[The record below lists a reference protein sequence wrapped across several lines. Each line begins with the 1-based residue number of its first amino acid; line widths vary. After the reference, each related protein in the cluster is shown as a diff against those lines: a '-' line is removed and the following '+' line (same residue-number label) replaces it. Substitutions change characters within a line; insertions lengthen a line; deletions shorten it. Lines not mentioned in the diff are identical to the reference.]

1 MIASISPLSPRA
13 RLRLGRTRAKSN
25 ICQFFREPKIGKSFP
40 ISNFLRLSHQTS
52 ILWQNFIDWY
62 IRQSQ
67 TYLPLLKDE
76 ENFPARITGQEGIVS
91 NDYFKNFPVFVEVC
105 LSFSTKQRSI
115 FYVVGTHYQQVFMR
129 LVSAFRRRR
138 RRLRLNRAGF
148 RNHPW
153 SKSPRSLRPA
163 ESWFEVGTMY
173 RTSLSFFSCLSF
185 WLQLALLLASIIL
198 MEGVVLVE
206 ANCSPNCRQ

>member
-1 MIASISPLSPRA
+1 MKVCKLQNFFLGRILFVDYTIYQYDYCGDYRDAHALIGRRIASISPLSPRA
-13 RLRLGRTRAKSN
+13 RLRPGRTRAKSN

-105 LSFSTKQRSI
+105 LSFSTK
-115 FYVVGTHYQQVFMR
+115 
-129 LVSAFRRRR
+129 
-138 RRLRLNRAGF
+138 
-148 RNHPW
+148 
-153 SKSPRSLRPA
+153 
-163 ESWFEVGTMY
+163 
-173 RTSLSFFSCLSF
+173 
-185 WLQLALLLASIIL
+185 
-198 MEGVVLVE
+198 
-206 ANCSPNCRQ
+206 

>member
-1 MIASISPLSPRA
+1 MKVCKLQNFF
-13 RLRLGRTRAKSN
+13 LGRILFVDYTIYQYDYCGDYRDAHALIGRWLHQSRHYHLALGYGRVAQERSQIFAN
-25 ICQFFREPKIGKSFP
+25 FFASQKLVKIFP

-105 LSFSTKQRSI
+105 LSFSTK
-115 FYVVGTHYQQVFMR
+115 
-129 LVSAFRRRR
+129 
-138 RRLRLNRAGF
+138 
-148 RNHPW
+148 
-153 SKSPRSLRPA
+153 
-163 ESWFEVGTMY
+163 
-173 RTSLSFFSCLSF
+173 
-185 WLQLALLLASIIL
+185 
-198 MEGVVLVE
+198 
-206 ANCSPNCRQ
+206 

>member
-1 MIASISPLSPRA
+1 MGNSWWRSANYKTFFLEEYSSSTILFISMITAVIIEMRMLWLVDDCINLAIITSRSVTA
-13 RLRLGRTRAKSN
+13 GRTRAKSN

-105 LSFSTKQRSI
+105 LSFSTK
-115 FYVVGTHYQQVFMR
+115 
-129 LVSAFRRRR
+129 
-138 RRLRLNRAGF
+138 
-148 RNHPW
+148 
-153 SKSPRSLRPA
+153 
-163 ESWFEVGTMY
+163 
-173 RTSLSFFSCLSF
+173 
-185 WLQLALLLASIIL
+185 
-198 MEGVVLVE
+198 
-206 ANCSPNCRQ
+206 